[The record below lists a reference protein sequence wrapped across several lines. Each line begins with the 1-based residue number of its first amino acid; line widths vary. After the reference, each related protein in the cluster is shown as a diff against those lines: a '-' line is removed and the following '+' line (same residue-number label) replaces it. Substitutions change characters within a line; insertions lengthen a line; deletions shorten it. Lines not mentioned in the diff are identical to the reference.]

1 MKTVSYALSLL
12 LSSALLCAQGANQDT
27 RSHTVAKEK
36 DMFAT
41 RWQLSIGGIGMVN
54 KHLYIV
60 VKSGKTERNELVVK
74 PTEDTEERWYGKN
87 VTKAEVVV
95 VYEGKVWSAQTLPD
109 GFDLSKA
116 VVVSFESDKIR
127 FFDFQVMSG
136 GYYERIAD

>member
-1 MKTVSYALSLL
+1 
-12 LSSALLCAQGANQDT
+12 
-27 RSHTVAKEK
+27 
-36 DMFAT
+36 MFAT

-60 VKSGKTERNELVVK
+60 VKSGKSERNELVVK

-95 VYEGKVWSAQTLPD
+95 VYEGKVWSSQTLPD